1 MSFSDLP
8 GSSVSAWKLLFYN
21 DNDFPGNCSSIKAGD
36 ELDTA
41 TGESKVSLVAE
52 DDIADVAVELL
63 TAPKL
68 GGAECVIVGPELL
81 SFDEVLFQRSRIQ
94 LLMKLPGC

>member
-1 MSFSDLP
+1 MHGSFSSTLTTI
-8 GSSVSAWKLLFYN
+8 SQVTS
-21 DNDFPGNCSSIKAGD
+21 CSSIKAGD
-36 ELDTA
+36 ELVTA
-41 TGESKVSLVAE
+41 TGEGKVGLVAE

-68 GGAECVIVGPELL
+68 GGAERVIVGPELL

-94 LLMKLPGC
+94 LLMKVPGC